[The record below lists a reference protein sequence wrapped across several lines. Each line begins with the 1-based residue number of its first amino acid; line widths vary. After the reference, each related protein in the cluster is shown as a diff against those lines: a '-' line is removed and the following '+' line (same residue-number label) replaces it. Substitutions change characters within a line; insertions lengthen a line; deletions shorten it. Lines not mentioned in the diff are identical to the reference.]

1 MRSILVALLLCLAAL
16 SGCFGDIFS
25 DDNES
30 TAEIC
35 TGEEDEDGNLAES
48 CDIEPNVPTIPD
60 NSTIL
65 LTIQIIP
72 LTMSLTILQAI
83 TLNPWITALQ
93 KDNRFH

>member
-48 CDIEPNVPTIPD
+48 
-60 NSTIL
+60 
-65 LTIQIIP
+65 
-72 LTMSLTILQAI
+72 
-83 TLNPWITALQ
+83 
-93 KDNRFH
+93 